1 MNKMT
6 VHLMSVELET
16 GSSLYPTSV
25 WGSICVRIGESCFP
39 DEQWD
44 DVVSSILD
52 MCISEFCDFLTQ
64 SRKKCT
70 LYFMDGPYWIA
81 LRRKQKGEVIAVLT
95 DDIHRR
101 RLELSNM
108 DVEAFAESLLASARA
123 FVEICSANLKEFT
136 SNPSY
141 LRIRD
146 GIDRLDHGLI

>member
-1 MNKMT
+1 
-6 VHLMSVELET
+6 
-16 GSSLYPTSV
+16 
-25 WGSICVRIGESCFP
+25 
-39 DEQWD
+39 
-44 DVVSSILD
+44 
-52 MCISEFCDFLTQ
+52 
-64 SRKKCT
+64 
-70 LYFMDGPYWIA
+70 MDGPYWIA